1 VSHPSPI
8 RSSRIRADAQLSLRP
23 LDYPATSL
31 PRESLRPP
39 RRPQQTR
46 LRAQLLATGRPTL
59 KALASNSQRLGRK
72 LQPASPSLR
81 GPAHRRRTFL
91 LVALPVYNARFPS
104 KVLLPGTVPETHVRD
119 IGHVQG
125 TGYARSKYVAEQIVY
140 NAAKDSGAEA
150 RVLRIGQ
157 LSGDTLAGEW
167 NVTEGVPMLIQTAI
181 TLGCLPSLDEE
192 MSWLPV
198 DTAASIIL
206 DLALPHTSTSPAQN
220 PELVYHVLNPHRFN
234 WTRDML
240 PALSASGIKFDTMPT
255 EEWMEKLRSS
265 DPDPSRNPPIKLL
278 GWFESK
284 YGEKARGKPK
294 GVLDF
299 ETGETERGSEMMGRV
314 PDVTEKEYVAK
325 VVERLG
331 QRWGSV

>member
-1 VSHPSPI
+1 MLNSLSDRSITLPPPSLEKVFALPADLSKPDFGLSSSQLDDL
-8 RSSRIRADAQLSLRP
+8 RSKLSLVIHS
-23 LDYPATSL
+23 AW
-31 PRESLRPP
+31 
-39 RRPQQTR
+39 
-46 LRAQLLATGRPTL
+46 AV
-59 KALASNSQRLGRK
+59 N
-72 LQPASPSLR
+72 
-81 GPAHRRRTFL
+81 FN
-91 LVALPVYNARFPS
+91 LPVQAFEDQHIAAVHSFLSLCQSTTHGSPARFYFCSSVSSVGGTPR
-104 KVLLPGTVPETHVRD
+104 PGTVPETHVRD

-240 PALSASGIKFDTMPT
+240 PALSASGIKFDTVPT